1 MGEDRKD
8 KGIMCLIECAGSAMD
23 HIVKAKIER
32 MIYRVRLIMHQIR
45 RIAFGIISLQRKE
58 SGGAQD
64 AIL

>member
-23 HIVKAKIER
+23 HIVKSGCF
-32 MIYRVRLIMHQIR
+32 YRVRLIMHQIR

>member
-1 MGEDRKD
+1 MERY
-8 KGIMCLIECAGSAMD
+8 D

-45 RIAFGIISLQRKE
+45 HIAFGIISLQRKE

>member
-1 MGEDRKD
+1 MRRERY
-8 KGIMCLIECAGSAMD
+8 D

-45 RIAFGIISLQRKE
+45 HIAFGIISLQRKE

-64 AIL
+64 ALQMPKSGQRKMTAAE

>member
-1 MGEDRKD
+1 MGKDCKD
-8 KGIMCLIECAGSAMD
+8 KGIMCLIECAGSAMIILLKQKRAD
-23 HIVKAKIER
+23 V
-32 MIYRVRLIMHQIR
+32 YRVRLIMHQIW